1 MVSQQRIGWGIA
13 VFCAIGW
20 VLSSI
25 DARSPPPAP
34 TAVPA
39 ATTTA
44 APQAQPSNSSIA
56 YAKPDAVAAQK
67 PNPATLVRW
76 LYTTKKVR
84 VRVAPD
90 TGSRIITTLPLGD
103 LVQTNGQQ
111 GDWYNVTVSARIG
124 WIHGDYLSEAKP
136 VELTSTTPVAP
147 AAASDDGNVSEHA
160 SGDPVRDALVGRCDC
175 PYDLMRNG
183 RLCGGRSAYSKPGGR
198 SPVCY
203 W

>member
-13 VFCAIGW
+13 VFCGIGW
-20 VLSSI
+20 AMSSI
-25 DARSPPPAP
+25 DARSPPRAPPAIP
-34 TAVPA
+34 AVD
-39 ATTTA
+39 TTA
-44 APQAQPSNSSIA
+44 APQVQPSNSSIA

-67 PNPATLVRW
+67 PNATMVVRW
-76 LYTTKKVR
+76 QYTTSKVR

-90 TGSRIITTLPLGD
+90 TGARIITTLPPGEM
-103 LVQTNGQQ
+103 VQTNSQQ
-111 GDWYNVTVSARIG
+111 GDWYNVTVSARVG

-136 VELTSTTPVAP
+136 VELISTTPVAP
-147 AAASDDGNVSEHA
+147 AAAVADGITSGHA
-160 SGDPVRDALVGRCDC
+160 RGDPVRDAMVGRCDC

-183 RLCGGRSAYSKPGGR
+183 RLCGGRSAYSKPRDR

>member
-1 MVSQQRIGWGIA
+1 M
-13 VFCAIGW
+13 
-20 VLSSI
+20 SSI

-34 TAVPA
+34 PAVPA
-39 ATTTA
+39 PPPAV
-44 APQAQPSNSSIA
+44 APQAQPNSSSIA
-56 YAKPDAVAAQK
+56 YAKPDAVATQK

-90 TGSRIITTLPLGD
+90 TGARIITTLPLGD

-124 WIHGDYLSEAKP
+124 WIHGDYLSQAEP

-147 AAASDDGNVSEHA
+147 AAASDDGTVSEHA
-160 SGDPVRDALVGRCDC
+160 AGDPVRAPVVGRCDC

-183 RLCGGRSAYSKPGGR
+183 RLCGGRSAYSRPGGR